1 MKYYLRVFCQKSTPV
16 SPEEVIG
23 FIKDGFFFEQNPQIT
38 LQKEND
44 LNWEIKIVYDRER
57 EPVIISTRPDDK
69 ESKKEIEEIKFV
81 LDISK
86 ESKKKEMISGLVN
99 STNAVYTLQINQ
111 DEITD
116 DCWEM
121 LDSVEAMLM
130 RLCNGILFT
139 SDNEFFDQKLQK
151 IYKL

>member
-1 MKYYLRVFCQKSTPV
+1 MKYYLRIFCRESVPL
-16 SPEEVIG
+16 SPEEVIE
-23 FIKDGFFFEQNPQIT
+23 FIKDGFFFEPKPQIT

-44 LNWEIKIVYDRER
+44 RNWKIKIVYDKER
-57 EPVIISTRPDDK
+57 DPVVISTYLDDK

-81 LDISK
+81 LNISK
-86 ESKKKEMISGLVN
+86 ESKKKEMISTIIS
-99 STNAVYTLQINQ
+99 STNTVYVLQINQ
-111 DEITD
+111 DQITD

-121 LDSVEAMLM
+121 LDSVEAMLIGS
-130 RLCNGILFT
+130 CNGILFT

>member
-1 MKYYLRVFCQKSTPV
+1 MKYYLRVFCQKSTPL
-16 SPEEVIG
+16 SPEEVIE

-57 EPVIISTRPDDK
+57 DPVIISTHSDDK

-81 LDISK
+81 LNISK
-86 ESKKKEMISGLVN
+86 DSKKKEMISELIN

-111 DEITD
+111 DQITD